1 MGRSV
6 GRRSLGAGSLAVGLN
21 GGADLLEELSDLRS
35 CLDVHLVGGSEL
47 WNVLG
52 VEGLL
57 SQLSLEGSGS
67 DELPDIWFFLRLRVL
82 WLVHWLIDVG
92 ILGSWLL
99 WR

>member
-6 GRRSLGAGSLAVGLN
+6 GRRSLGAGSLAVGFN
-21 GGADLLEELSDLRS
+21 GGSDLLEKLSDLRS

-47 WNVLG
+47 RNVFW

-57 SQLSLEGSGS
+57 GQLPLEGSGS
-67 DELPDIWFFLRLRVL
+67 DQLPDVRLFLRLRVFRFVHC
-82 WLVHWLIDVG
+82 LVDVG
-92 ILGSWLL
+92 ILGSLLL